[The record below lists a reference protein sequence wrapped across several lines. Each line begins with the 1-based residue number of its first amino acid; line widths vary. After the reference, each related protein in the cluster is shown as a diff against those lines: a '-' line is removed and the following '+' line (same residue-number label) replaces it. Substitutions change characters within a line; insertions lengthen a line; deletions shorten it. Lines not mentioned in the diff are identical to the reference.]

1 MYRYGILV
9 LCLCVLPAAVVC
21 ADAVYFTNG
30 DKLSGEIVSLSQGKL
45 VFKSEMAGEVTIDFS
60 KVGTL
65 ESDKAVVTHLSDGTV
80 VRQKLVKSAQGGV
93 EIEAGKDIKTQRFK
107 LSSIEFINPPP
118 AKKPQ
123 WKGSIS
129 AGFTSTHGN
138 TVTDSRNVSVN
149 LQRKGEDDRVTI
161 KGDYARSRQKD
172 PDTGDKKVTENWWRT
187 RAKYDYFFTKKNYL
201 YINGRYEKDSIADL
215 KRRVVA
221 GGGGG
226 YQWIEAEKMNF
237 FTEAGLASVYEKFE
251 SESESNTEVSAE
263 LGYHFDRKLMK
274 WITFL
279 NDLTYYPSL
288 EEFSDYYL
296 TSTWELRASVT
307 EKMFT
312 NFKVIFDYDATPA
325 VGAGNTDVK
334 YILGV
339 GWNF

>member
-1 MYRYGILV
+1 MFHYRCFVLLLLIASASMVYGDV
-9 LCLCVLPAAVVC
+9 
-21 ADAVYFTNG
+21 VYFTNG
-30 DKLSGEIVSLSQGKL
+30 DKLSGQIISLTEGKL
-45 VFKSEMAGEVTIDFS
+45 VLKSQVAGEVTIDFS
-60 KVGTL
+60 KVATL
-65 ESDKAVVTHLSDGTV
+65 ESDRTVVMHLSDGTV
-80 VRQKLVKSAQGGV
+80 VRRKLVKSEQGRVG
-93 EIEAGKDIKTQRFK
+93 IEPGKDIQAQRFQ
-107 LSSIEFINPPP
+107 LSSIESINPPP
-118 AKKPQ
+118 PKKPK
-123 WKGSIS
+123 WKGTVS

-138 TVTDSRNVSVN
+138 TVTDSRNLSVN
-149 LQRKGEDDRVTI
+149 LQRKSEDDRITVQ
-161 KGDYARSRQKD
+161 GDYARSQQED
-172 PDTGDKKVTENWWRT
+172 PDTKEKEVTENWWRT
-187 RAKYDYFFTKKNYL
+187 RGKYDYFFAKKKYVYVNT
-201 YINGRYEKDSIADL
+201 RYEKDSIADL

-226 YQWIEAEKMNF
+226 YQWMESEKMNF
-237 FTEAGLASVYEKFE
+237 YTEAGLASVYEKFE
-251 SESESNTEVSAE
+251 NQSESNTEVSAE
-263 LGYHFDRKLMK
+263 LSYHFDRKLMK

-325 VGAGNTDVK
+325 QDAGNTDVK